1 MKYHAHK
8 YSEQNWTHST
18 NVFKVIVFKVLA
30 FWHGRKNLIVIEGNL
45 ISYQVQP

>member
-8 YSEQNWTHST
+8 DSEQNWTHST
-18 NVFKVIVFKVLA
+18 NVFKVIVFTFLA
-30 FWHGRKNLIVIEGNL
+30 FWHGRKKLLVTEGNL